1 MKDYRICITLN
12 GYASVQAS
20 SEAEALEKAKMLT
33 DSDFDFESVNDDVLS
48 DAVVV
53 DVEEA

>member
-33 DSDFDFESVNDDVLS
+33 ESDFDFESVNDDVLS